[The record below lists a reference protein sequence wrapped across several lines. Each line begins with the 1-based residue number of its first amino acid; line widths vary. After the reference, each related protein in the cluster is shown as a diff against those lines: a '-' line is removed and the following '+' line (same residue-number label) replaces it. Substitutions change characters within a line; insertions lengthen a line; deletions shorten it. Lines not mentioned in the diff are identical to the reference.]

1 MTSSQSASAMEQ
13 GNLTEQT
20 IGRPVVYGTQ
30 GVISSGHYLT
40 SMAGMRMLLTGGNA
54 FDALVAAGFA
64 AAVTEPIAAYSLAAE
79 GVFMLYDS
87 ESGDLLSLSG
97 QGTAPRKATVEYFK
111 SLGQDEIPTGPGPL
125 AHLSFTLPGVVDA
138 YLSLLERY
146 GTKSVGEILAPS
158 IQYAERGIPNYDYM
172 LDRLKSPMTIPQF
185 DAGKADSFR

>member
-79 GVFMLYDS
+79 GVFMLYDAAS
-87 ESGDLLSLSG
+87 DEMLSLSG
-97 QGTAPRKATVEYFK
+97 QGVAPGLATADPAAADRNGGHPQRVLPPA
-111 SLGQDEIPTGPGPL
+111 SPGRR
-125 AHLSFTLPGVVDA
+125 AQHA
-138 YLSLLERY
+138 
-146 GTKSVGEILAPS
+146 
-158 IQYAERGIPNYDYM
+158 
-172 LDRLKSPMTIPQF
+172 
-185 DAGKADSFR
+185 